1 MSLYKVKVFS
11 RFERFWH
18 WTQALLIITLLFSGF
33 AIHGFYH
40 PMSFEKLVWIHIIA
54 ALSLITLWI
63 FAIFWHLTTGNWRHY
78 LPTTKGLWKVARYY
92 AWGIFRGEEHPYKKR
107 FWHKHNPLQAL
118 SYLGLKMGL
127 FPVLWITGLAYLSYG
142 FWSQGPL
149 TASSLQWVAV
159 IHTLFAFFMAAF
171 IIIHVYLLTTGHSFK
186 EHVMPMIT
194 GYDEVDLTDAE
205 RSYLEQDEPG
215 RIIE

>member
-1 MSLYKVKVFS
+1 MSVYKVRVFS

-18 WTQALLIITLLFSGF
+18 WSQALLIFTLLYSGF
-33 AIHGFYH
+33 AIHGFYR
-40 PMSFEKLVWIHIIA
+40 PMPFEKLVWLHVIA

-78 LPTTKGLWKVARYY
+78 LPTTNGLWAVARYY
-92 AWGIFRGEEHPYKKR
+92 AWGIFKGEEHPYKKR

-118 SYLGLKMGL
+118 SYLALKLGL
-127 FPVLWITGLAYLSYG
+127 FPVLWITGLLYLSYG
-142 FWSQGPL
+142 FWSQGPVSAGTL
-149 TASSLQWVAV
+149 EWVAV

-186 EHVMPMIT
+186 AHLMPMIN
-194 GYDEVDLTDAE
+194 GYDEVELTEAE
-205 RSYLEQDEPG
+205 KAYLEQDEPG

>member
-1 MSLYKVKVFS
+1 MSLYKVKVFT

-18 WTQALLIITLLFSGF
+18 WTQAVLIFTLLFSGF
-33 AIHGFYH
+33 GIHGFFQLF
-40 PMSFEKLVWIHIIA
+40 SFEKLVWIHVIA
-54 ALSLITLWI
+54 ALMLITLWI

-78 LPTTKGLWKVARYY
+78 LPTTKGLWQVARYY

-118 SYLGLKMGL
+118 AYLGLKVGL
-127 FPVLWITGLAYLSYG
+127 FPVLWLTGLAYLFYG

-149 TASSLQWVAV
+149 TASSLEWVAV

-171 IIIHVYLLTTGHSFK
+171 VIIHVYLLTTGHSLK
-186 EHVMPMIT
+186 EHVMPMIN

-205 RSYLEQDEPG
+205 KAYLEQDEPG

>member
-18 WTQALLIITLLFSGF
+18 WTQALLIFTLLLSGF
-33 AIHGFYH
+33 GIHGFFR
-40 PMSFEKLVWIHIIA
+40 PVGFEKLVWTHVVA
-54 ALSLITLWI
+54 ALSLIVLWV

-78 LPTTKGLWKVARYY
+78 LPTTHGLFRVAKYY
-92 AWGIFRGEEHPYKKR
+92 AWDIFKGADHPYKKR

-118 SYLGLKMGL
+118 SYLGLKLGL
-127 FPVLWITGLAYLSYG
+127 FPVLWLTGLAYLSYG
-142 FWSQGPL
+142 FWSQGPV
-149 TASSLQWVAV
+149 TASSLQWIAV

-171 IIIHVYLLTTGHSFK
+171 VIIHVYLLTTGHSFK
-186 EHVMPMIT
+186 AHLMPMLT

-205 RSYLEQDEPG
+205 KAYLEEDEPD
-215 RIIE
+215 RIA

>member
-18 WTQALLIITLLFSGF
+18 WTQALLIFTLLFSGF
-33 AIHGFYH
+33 GIHGFFR
-40 PMSFEKLVWIHIIA
+40 SLGFEKLVWAHVIA
-54 ALSLITLWI
+54 ALSLIVLWV

-78 LPTTKGLWKVARYY
+78 LPTTRGLFRVARYY
-92 AWGIFRGEEHPYKKR
+92 AWDIFKGADHPYKKR

-118 SYLGLKMGL
+118 SYLGLKVGL

-142 FWSQGPL
+142 FWAQGPV
-149 TASSLQWVAV
+149 TASALQWVAV

-171 IIIHVYLLTTGHSFK
+171 VIIHVYLLTTGHSLK
-186 EHVMPMIT
+186 EHLMPMIS
-194 GYDEVDLTDAE
+194 GYDEVELTDAE
-205 RSYLEQDEPG
+205 KAYLEEDEPG
-215 RIIE
+215 RIA